1 MSFRV
6 FPVTIVAIV
15 SGEVANISL
24 SIEYHQMVYYLI
36 HKVAVVRNNN
46 HTTFEILK
54 HVQSDNIEVVGRF
67 VKHQEVRVT
76 HQDGTQIKTTTL
88 APAQLIDIAM
98 LRFGS
103 KQKML

>member
-1 MSFRV
+1 MYTTTAWIR
-6 FPVTIVAIV
+6 
-15 SGEVANISL
+15 

-46 HTTFEILK
+46 HTTFEILKIFFK

-88 APAQLIDIAM
+88 APTQLIDIAM